1 MSGMTEHPELDL
13 SAYLDEALGPTEQAS
28 VRAHLEGC
36 ERCRQRLA
44 ELRSTSRL
52 LAALPDLAPTRA
64 LLPRRQQGW
73 LWLRPVRLLGSIGT
87 GTFLFLFLGSYV
99 LNSGSSLGGGTSA
112 SETLAAQGKFGAAAS
127 AFAAESSQRAA
138 AAAAVTPL
146 PAAAPAAVASQST
159 SNADSARNSA
169 AASTTPSTGKD
180 LAAATGAVT
189 SVRETGPRP
198 FGPPPAVFL
207 ALALLSAIGAFVAHR
222 RLRRSGS

>member
-1 MSGMTEHPELDL
+1 MTEHPDLDL
-13 SAYLDEALGPTEQAS
+13 SAYLDEALGPTERAA
-28 VRAHLEGC
+28 VRAHVEGC
-36 ERCRQRLA
+36 ERCLRRVA

-52 LAALPDLAPTRA
+52 LAALPELVPTRS

-87 GTFLFLFLGSYV
+87 GTFLFLFLASYV

-138 AAAAVTPL
+138 AGAAATSPL
-146 PAAAPAAVASQST
+146 PAAAPAAVASQTT
-159 SNADSARNSA
+159 SNADSARSSA
-169 AASTTPSTGKD
+169 AGTTTPLTGKD
-180 LAAATGAVT
+180 VAVATGAVT
-189 SVRETGPRP
+189 SVRESGPRA

-207 ALALLSAIGAFVAHR
+207 ALALLSAFAAFMAHR
-222 RLRRSGS
+222 RLRRSRV